1 MVTKRTLKTK
11 RTNGGQVIASGAYG
25 CVFNPVLKCVNATKR
40 EPNKIT
46 KLMIEENAIK
56 EYEHINFIKLKLETI
71 KNYSDY
77 YLINDITICRP
88 SKISSADLS
97 NYTTKCRVLAKSDI
111 TSTNINSNLDKIM
124 ALNIQNGGLQV
135 DDFLYDNGSFE
146 NIYKL
151 HMELVKLLK
160 KGIIPMNQQN
170 IYHCDI
176 KDSNILVDKS
186 EFKPRLIDW
195 GLSTEYIPFVDY
207 PFPQLWRNRPFQFNV
222 PFSEIIFTDSFYEK
236 YTHFIKE
243 GGIPNEEQ
251 LKPFV
256 VDYINFWMKER
267 GPGHFKFINEIMTLL
282 FINDLTDIA
291 PEEKPKVI
299 EEQITMTYI
308 VDYIID
314 VLVHFTKFKE
324 NGALNLREYIDNV
337 FIQIVD
343 IWGFISTY
351 YPIIELLSNS
361 FSSLSK
367 STMKIFKQ
375 LQFIFVEYLYNPR
388 HEPIDMKMLYS
399 DLKLLGQFLH
409 INLHGSLDT
418 YISPVSKSKS
428 HTPDVDVSIHKSP
441 EAIKN
446 TEELVNKSD
455 KQSI

>member
-1 MVTKRTLKTK
+1 
-11 RTNGGQVIASGAYG
+11 
-25 CVFNPVLKCVNATKR
+25 
-40 EPNKIT
+40 
-46 KLMIEENAIK
+46 MIEENAIK
-56 EYEHINFIKLKLETI
+56 EYEQINFIKSKLETI

-97 NYTTKCRVLAKSDI
+97 NYTTKCRVLAKSNI

-151 HMELVKLLK
+151 HMGLVKLFK

-186 EFKPRLIDW
+186 QPEFKPRLIDW

-222 PFSEIIFTDSFYEK
+222 PFSVIIFTDSFYEK

-256 VDYINFWMKER
+256 VDYINFWMKEN
-267 GPGHFKFINEIMTLL
+267 GPGHFKFINE
-282 FINDLTDIA
+282 
-291 PEEKPKVI
+291 
-299 EEQITMTYI
+299 
-308 VDYIID
+308 
-314 VLVHFTKFKE
+314 
-324 NGALNLREYIDNV
+324 NLMFY
-337 FIQIVD
+337 
-343 IWGFISTY
+343 
-351 YPIIELLSNS
+351 
-361 FSSLSK
+361 
-367 STMKIFKQ
+367 
-375 LQFIFVEYLYNPR
+375 
-388 HEPIDMKMLYS
+388 
-399 DLKLLGQFLH
+399 
-409 INLHGSLDT
+409 
-418 YISPVSKSKS
+418 
-428 HTPDVDVSIHKSP
+428 
-441 EAIKN
+441 
-446 TEELVNKSD
+446 
-455 KQSI
+455 